1 MIAAVFALLFG
12 GAAFAQ
18 SGSAGATS
26 AGSSQKNPS
35 ATSSSTAPSSYDS
48 SGTTSHSTAPN
59 EGQPTTATGSGYHS
73 GTAGADI
80 DSTKEINAQHS
91 SSSIG
96 AGAMTGRDTTSSKDK
111 LSWGDRHFVTKA
123 ADGGK
128 DEVAIAQLAAT
139 QASNSEVKAFAQ
151 KLVDDHTKVNEEL
164 TGIAQQKNVKL
175 ENDDDHDRSYKRLA
189 KKSGMEFDRDFVE
202 HMIDDHEKDI
212 KMFEKAAKDAKDSE
226 VRAFASKHVDHLR
239 EHLKIAQGLRATV
252 MPTGRMDDSSGRST
266 PGGTPSAS
274 TSTSDASATP
284 SASSTSGSNTSGAY
298 EGPSSSPA
306 PKNHGN
312 R

>member
-1 MIAAVFALLFG
+1 MKSHTQSSFPQRRAMIAAVFALLFG

-18 SGSAGATS
+18 SGSAGAS
-26 AGSSQKNPS
+26 SSGSSPKSPS
-35 ATSSSTAPSSYDS
+35 ASSSSTAPSTYDS

-73 GTAGADI
+73 GTAGADV
-80 DSTKEINAQHS
+80 DSTKEINAQHAS

-128 DEVAIAQLAAT
+128 DEVAIAQLAAN
-139 QASNSEVKAFAQ
+139 QASNSEVKSFAQ

-175 ENDDDHDRSYKRLA
+175 DNDEDHDR
-189 KKSGMEFDRDFVE
+189 
-202 HMIDDHEKDI
+202 
-212 KMFEKAAKDAKDSE
+212 
-226 VRAFASKHVDHLR
+226 
-239 EHLKIAQGLRATV
+239 T
-252 MPTGRMDDSSGRST
+252 
-266 PGGTPSAS
+266 
-274 TSTSDASATP
+274 
-284 SASSTSGSNTSGAY
+284 
-298 EGPSSSPA
+298 
-306 PKNHGN
+306 
-312 R
+312 